1 MFRFRKR
8 VLLPEPPAGHGDF
21 WVVVHVKL
29 AQPIHDVDDPAE
41 TPAQGYYRNFGVR
54 ATPDRIPD
62 VLQGAVGDGRIV
74 WDDTEWHPVDLAS
87 LERDIRKRIE
97 PLASEGIWYRSGRI
111 LYADPDL
118 EPEPS

>member
-8 VLLPEPPAGHGDF
+8 TPLPEPPPGYGDF
-21 WVVVHVKL
+21 WAIVHVKF

-62 VLQGAVGDGRIV
+62 VLQGAVDDGRIV
-74 WDDTEWHPVDLAS
+74 WVDTVWYLVDPAS